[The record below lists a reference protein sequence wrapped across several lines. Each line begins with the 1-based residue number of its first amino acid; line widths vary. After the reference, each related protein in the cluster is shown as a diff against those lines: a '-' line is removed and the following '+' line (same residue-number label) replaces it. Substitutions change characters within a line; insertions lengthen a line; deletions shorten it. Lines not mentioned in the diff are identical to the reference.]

1 MRHSST
7 AGCSGRSHGRWH
19 LKVLLQRALL
29 IGNSRWHWAEW
40 NQAQWRFDHTEPDP
54 QRLGSQPMVW
64 AAVGTIPPQLL
75 DAPSFSR
82 LQLQHVPLA
91 GCPPWLGVDRA
102 LGAWEAW
109 RREQNSPEPSARG
122 LLLADAGTVLSLTLL
137 DGRGHFLG
145 GQLMPGLTLQLRS
158 MGQGTTLLP
167 DEVKLDQLPKD
178 RFPAATDEAM
188 RRGVIQSVVAA
199 VQDAQ
204 RSSGASLWLCGGDA
218 SLLETELN
226 HRGVT
231 CRSDSTLQLQAMVQL
246 MDQFSPDSG
255 R

>member
-1 MRHSST
+1 MRHPLT
-7 AGCSGRSHGRWH
+7 ARCSGRSHGRWH
-19 LKVLLQRALL
+19 LKVFQRALL

-40 NQAQWRFDHTEPDP
+40 NQAQWRFDHTEPDH
-54 QRLGSQPMVW
+54 QRLGSQSLVW
-64 AAVGTIPPQLL
+64 SAVGAIPSQLI
-75 DAPSFSR
+75 DAPSRPR
-82 LQLQHVPLA
+82 LQLQHVPLT

-109 RREQNSPEPSARG
+109 RREQQLPEPSTSG

-137 DGRGHFLG
+137 DGHGHFQG
-145 GQLMPGLTLQLRS
+145 GQLMPGLRLQLRS

-167 DEVKLDQLPKD
+167 GEVRLDQVPKD
-178 RFPAATDEAM
+178 LFPAATDEAM
-188 RRGVIQSVVAA
+188 RRGVIQSIVAA

-204 RSSGASLWLCGGDA
+204 RCSGASLWLCGGDA
-218 SLLETELN
+218 CLLETELR

-246 MDQFSPDSG
+246 LDQFSPGPDH
-255 R
+255 